1 MRKVVLFALWALS
14 LTCIDAQNVREQLKR
29 DFLKAGSNYY
39 AYQGPTRPL

>member
-14 LTCIDAQNVREQLKR
+14 VASVCGQNVRETLKR

-39 AYQGPTRPL
+39 A